1 MDGSHLLPLTLF
13 LPFSREF
20 FPDNHFPAGYFCFEC
35 GRVNAQRFLRH
46 RVCESVHCQRRR
58 HLRNHAVAEAEA
70 DTQQASK
77 NEKGNAETQEGE
89 GWLWNAS
96 SARDCRLMDWYDK
109 ETIRPPKVEEWK
121 DGVKMFSYD
130 LPSLSTHSTGSTAN
144 SGSSTPSAPHLV
156 SSVPVA
162 SSSAVVMEHGLQ
174 QALLRHIFVTNK
186 PSDQE
191 EPSSLFVDIQK
202 KVLLERKPGG
212 NVFSASFDFQEAAG
226 EEETELTGK
235 GKQAWPD
242 VIEAVKELMEW
253 RIFSNGEENCKAG
266 LKNMVV
272 QAWHGEGKVRSA
284 SFVPPYTI
292 VFLPR

>member
-46 RVCESVHCQRRR
+46 RVCESLHCQRRR
-58 HLRNHAVAEAEA
+58 HLRNHAVV
-70 DTQQASK
+70 DTQQTSE

-96 SARDCRLMDWYDK
+96 SARDCRLKDWYDK
-109 ETIRPPKVEEWK
+109 ETIRPPKAEEWK

-162 SSSAVVMEHGLQ
+162 SSSAVVMGHGLQ